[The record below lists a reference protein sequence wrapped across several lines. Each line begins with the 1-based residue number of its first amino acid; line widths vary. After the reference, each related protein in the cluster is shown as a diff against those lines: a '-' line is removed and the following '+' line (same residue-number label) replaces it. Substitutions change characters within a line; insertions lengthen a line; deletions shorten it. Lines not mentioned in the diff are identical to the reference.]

1 MKLYFIL
8 AKRTCHYY
16 LHGHTLTV
24 NQTKPTLQIKN
35 TMKPREWKNEWVNN
49 VKEKNEMK
57 KKAAKDISEYPFII
71 GCTNNM
77 IGTQNNNRYRHMD

>member
-35 TMKPREWKNEWVNN
+35 TKPWVLQLNLHI
-49 VKEKNEMK
+49 VQVTFDYETIIITTTTIVTTKYATTK
-57 KKAAKDISEYPFII
+57 KKTKIKKENIKSSLSL
-71 GCTNNM
+71 
-77 IGTQNNNRYRHMD
+77 